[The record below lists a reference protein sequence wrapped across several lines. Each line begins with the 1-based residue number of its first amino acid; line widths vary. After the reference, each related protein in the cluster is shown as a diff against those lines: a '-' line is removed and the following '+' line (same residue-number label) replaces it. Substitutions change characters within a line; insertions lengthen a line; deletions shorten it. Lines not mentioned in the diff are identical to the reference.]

1 MLPLDRITT
10 YIDQMKAWYDVR
22 TKSEQVNRTL
32 FQKLQV
38 TLTFTFILICN
49 DLEYQE
55 MISKNLFYYHFQY
68 N

>member
-1 MLPLDRITT
+1 MLPFDRITT

-38 TLTFTFILICN
+38 TLPFTFILICN
-49 DLEYQE
+49 DLESGNDFKDFVLLPF
-55 MISKNLFYYHFQY
+55 SK
-68 N
+68 